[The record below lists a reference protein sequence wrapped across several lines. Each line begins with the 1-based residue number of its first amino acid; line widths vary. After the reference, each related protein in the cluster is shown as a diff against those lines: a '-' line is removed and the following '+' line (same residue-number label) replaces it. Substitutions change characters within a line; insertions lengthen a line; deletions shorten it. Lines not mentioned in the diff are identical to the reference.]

1 LKNPDK
7 KRCTGTTASGEPCQ
21 LWANDGEL
29 CAHHNGT
36 WISEERRC
44 TATITGG
51 TTRQEHR
58 GERCK
63 NPAMRGQKV
72 CAKHGGRAPQNRR
85 AAAVRLM
92 EEEGR
97 RILAAYGG
105 SLDIS
110 ATEALLNEVCR
121 TAGHVEWLS
130 QRVAELENNEL
141 IWGTTRVKEGGQD
154 GGTTQ
159 EAEAHMWLKLY
170 KEERAHLVRVCSE
183 AIRCGIEERYVKL
196 AESQGALIAEAV
208 KAILCDLNLT
218 PEQQKLAFNVVPMRL
233 RQITAKRQDEAA

>member
-1 LKNPDK
+1 MKNPDK
-7 KRCTGTTASGEPCQ
+7 KQCTATTASGERCN
-21 LWANDGEL
+21 LWASGGEL

-36 WISEERRC
+36 WIPEDRRC

-58 GERCK
+58 GEPCK

-85 AAAVRLM
+85 AAAIRQM
-92 EEEGR
+92 DEEGR

-105 SLDIS
+105 SLEIS

-130 QRVAELENNEL
+130 QRVAELQESEM
-141 IWGTTRVKEGGQD
+141 IWGTTRIKEGGQD

-170 KEERAHLVRVCSE
+170 KDERTHLVRVCSE

-196 AESQGALIAEAV
+196 AEAQGALVADAV
-208 KAILCDLNLT
+208 KAILGDLKLT
-218 PEQQKLAFNVVPMRL
+218 EQQQALARNVVPMRL
-233 RQITAKRQDEAA
+233 RQLTA